1 MKKIRFIHTADL
13 HLDTPFKGLASWNM
27 NLAGR
32 LKDATFKSFGK
43 IIDSCLDED
52 VDFLVISG
60 DIFESDN
67 KSLAAQLKFMS
78 ELKRLSDKGI
88 SAYFV
93 CGNHDPINSWLE
105 TMGFPENVYRFGSHA
120 VVNYT
125 YYKDNKPAAEIC
137 GISFREKVVKDN
149 LAIKYRLK
157 DNPAPV
163 SIAVLHGTTGIPGPH
178 ENYAPFRVKDVLKT
192 GFDYWALGHIHKRQI
207 INESGPVMVYPGN
220 PQGRDFGETGA
231 KGCYLVEI
239 DEDGQVNL
247 EFIPVQIIRFE
258 EIEIDLA
265 DEDKI
270 DRIWDKIEKN
280 RNSIEDYDENVS
292 YILRVNLIG
301 RTALHAHLNKPG
313 ELEKLQEYFNEGQLN
328 QINFTW
334 IDRFEINTMPLVDTE
349 QIKKGND
356 FAAELLKAFSE
367 YELDLKGLEELI
379 SSINEEFLGYRI
391 SKEIEVLTE
400 YQRKE
405 VFEKAKWKLLDQLIR
420 EI

>member
-1 MKKIRFIHTADL
+1 MKKVRFLHTADL

-32 LKDATFKSFGK
+32 LKDATFRSFGK
-43 IIDSCLDED
+43 IIDFCINEN

-93 CGNHDPINSWLE
+93 CGNHDPLNSWLE
-105 TMGFPENVYRFGSHA
+105 TAGLPENVYLFGSNA
-120 VVNYT
+120 VENFT

-163 SIAVLHGTTGIPGPH
+163 SIAVLHGTAGIPGPH

-192 GFDYWALGHIHKRQI
+192 GFNYWALGHIHKRQI

-239 DEDGQVNL
+239 DEDGKVNL

-270 DRIWDKIEKN
+270 DRIWDKIEKS
-280 RNSIEDYDENVS
+280 RNSVEDYDENVS
-292 YILRVNLIG
+292 YILRVNLTG
-301 RTALHAHLNKPG
+301 RTTLHAHLNKPG

-334 IDRFEINTMPLVDTE
+334 IDRFEINTMPVIDIE
-349 QIKKGND
+349 QIRKGND
-356 FAAELLKAFSE
+356 FAAELLKAFGE
-367 YELDLKGLEELI
+367 YELDLKRLDELI
-379 SSINEEFLGYRI
+379 NSINEEFLGYRI
-391 SKEIEVLTE
+391 NKEIGVLTE

-405 VFEKAKWKLLDQLIR
+405 VFEKAKWKLLDQLIK

>member
-334 IDRFEINTMPLVDTE
+334 IDRFEINTMPVIDIE
-349 QIKKGND
+349 QIRKGND